1 MFQFFGK
8 GVGKR
13 IFSAFLCVVLSFSN
27 VQIAYAEEFTGEVFQ
42 EEKLRQDTFSVSDS
56 NVQENQI
63 KNEETKNEKT
73 SEDFSSNPHDEE
85 DKEKETIETKKS
97 EEESV
102 FLDAGEFEE
111 STEEG
116 ILVRAKYGENT
127 FPEGTFMRLRPV
139 EEEETISAMKEK
151 VLSEKEKEEPS
162 GQKVELRSFYAVDIG
177 FFRVT
182 AEGEEVAVQPKKGKA
197 VQIELKKSPAL
208 EEVLSIQ
215 PGTWVEEYVDEEEI
229 RKEKTLFQKD
239 EYTVSLP
246 EGEELS
252 LVHLPEGREAEL
264 LPLTD
269 RDSTL
274 SFSGKEF
281 SPYGLAGTGGGKS
294 VGEASNHSFQVYWK
308 EVADPQV
315 GTESAT
321 TGHSYSDPLAATN
334 IRERKNLQI
343 IPPAKFSNE
352 LNISTMMLE
361 FTLKGNKDTK
371 YPPGSISIDIP
382 ESVFKSW
389 STTHPTLVAYKDDSN
404 LSYGMESVQSKVPK
418 APETNSLSNFNYTEV
433 ERLINGKKEKYYH
446 LVNHSEVP
454 GAMILE
460 AEFAYPMR
468 PTMVQMVHKKLGG
481 KEIGEYRNAFPVF
494 AEIHHP
500 ESQYNAT
507 MQDNL
512 SVMLQTE
519 VKPFKMTIKHGT
531 GGKTGGLFYK
541 WDAAWGDKPA
551 DADSYFYVPW
561 YIDADRP
568 GGSSQGF
575 TYSFH
580 LDNNTTDGGQL
591 VGVKK
596 MPQSVWWN
604 RYTYASYLN
613 TDTDS
618 GSYPDIAR
626 YMHSAPP
633 ADQYWLVNPIGRT
646 FVGIDKEPVKR
657 PGDPPDDTLEKSTGS
672 YYDYRGYAIKDYQ
685 GGQRYVALYRY
696 PMTKI
701 TDAIAAH
708 MDMVEHGFLLKNKVS
723 WTETWADGYSR
734 NGSSEA
740 TLENQAKVILPLRPK
755 GKVQMD
761 KNNTD
766 ENWKFA
772 YGLQTLFADGAQNV
786 PISGEERSNPMYYL
800 FASNQADGSKVVM
813 HADGTYTVPE
823 TKIVLRDDG
832 EYYLYTLKNNVRMSE
847 PLNTNPTTAI
857 DLEPGFRE
865 PGTAVYKLKEEDYY
879 YDSVSIKSMEVYD
892 VEQVSAPVNYTPTGR
907 ISKNFASYAP
917 VELWIRKRGDTSYKK
932 YGSFQAKDKDKFTFT
947 PESGYSKVTAKP
959 GNNDI
964 TSENY
969 LDLKAAF
976 PEGVSGIEFRN
987 TTKAYQ
993 TNLQPAF
1000 GISLTPSAAMR
1011 EQYQK
1016 ALNAGLDSAVAG
1028 PGYGKADTGAD
1039 SLEGRLGKQWD
1050 RVAYV
1055 HKPMRLNSELR
1066 KYIETEITENLS
1078 VGFTNG
1084 FKDDEVHGEQLHLC
1098 YVDIQNQ
1105 VSLPAA
1111 LRKEEYLSPYLLRD
1125 GIIYDLLP
1133 AGTYVKEEEIHLG
1146 PEGQA
1151 LSRSSDFERGKDYQI
1166 EFIENWEDS
1175 GQTMMKVSFKTPA
1188 GRKNFLGGNASRIR
1202 LGYIVHN
1209 PYSNILDRGR
1219 ILQNT
1224 AAFLNT
1230 SKETKWIPNFSP
1242 KDEAN
1247 GIPERHSGRL
1257 KEPYFQKEMEN
1268 AWNADPSHYKT
1279 MSVTDMPLNYEA
1291 ITIVQAGFS
1300 NYVSTEVH
1308 KPFAKD
1314 NVSYMGDPYR
1324 HRLLYQALS
1333 STRTTDIILFDILGE
1348 EQDRNGDFDGID
1360 ISSFL
1365 NKKPFEKGLT
1375 TENPDVL
1382 EPVVYYS
1389 TVVPTTEEQRN
1400 LGAPKYDTAA
1410 YNSDT
1415 SVYNPKH
1422 PNSIWKVW
1430 DYKHPENNTGVNKK
1444 DIKAIAID
1452 ARTTKA
1458 GKRFILDTQGKLVA
1472 YVKMTASMDKKKLP
1486 VHNVNTGYL
1495 KSITFNGEDIPASEV
1510 IKELEAP
1517 SSHNLIA
1524 PVQVSIP
1531 VKKVLEGPAG
1541 VTAPNIRNAFR
1552 FTLKAEA
1559 GASLLDGN
1567 RQPVV
1572 TEITNPD
1579 AEGGLMEFGPI
1590 EILRPG
1596 TYSYTVT
1603 ETGNLPRIKNDLL
1616 SEKTL
1621 TVTVINPDDKK
1632 LSYSSTVN
1640 ATSPLTFTNTFGVD
1654 KVKPKIAIKK
1664 VLEHYGGV
1672 TVPDIKEKYS
1682 FTLTALDGAPMPAE
1696 ATGGRLTKINPDA
1709 DGGEIS
1715 FGEISYSL
1723 PGEYRYTVTESGT
1736 VPSVKNDKE
1745 TVKNLTVT
1753 VKDLGNAT
1761 LGATVSGEA
1770 LEFRNLLSLT
1780 PVEGELSLSKELKG
1794 GSPENKDP
1802 FRFSLS
1808 WKKTELASGGNAG
1821 VKLPA
1826 NPAPMPGN
1834 SPGQEVQITVNGAG
1848 TGTFEKISFPAP
1860 GKYNYEIREEA
1871 LLKGYRFDTSRYRV
1885 VFTVEEDPNNPL
1897 QLLLKKEI
1905 FKDNAPADQILFI
1918 NEVEEPN
1925 KPGPNPPGPSH
1936 PPDPFIPNE
1945 GPKDKPNPPEPPTP
1959 TEIPEEPPTPKDV
1972 PEIPPEPGKPSVL
1985 RPKTLRELNAKIKAV
2000 LGRRRLLTPEDR
2012 AELEQLMKELSN
2024 YKRRVNTADSS
2035 RLLLY
2040 LVFSGISAMLL
2051 ALYMAFKKRF
2061 SR

>member
-239 EYTVSLP
+239 KYTVSLP

-252 LVHLPEGREAEL
+252 LVHLPEGKEAEL

-269 RDSTL
+269 SDSTL

-308 EVADPQV
+308 EAADPQV

-321 TGHSYSDPLAATN
+321 TGHSYSDPLAAAN
-334 IRERKNLQI
+334 IRERKNLKI

-404 LSYGMESVQSKVPK
+404 LLDGMESVQSKVPK
-418 APETNSLSNFNYTEV
+418 APETNSLSDFNYTEV

-468 PTMVQMVHKKLGG
+468 PTMVQMVHKQQGG

-512 SVMLQTE
+512 SVTLQTE

-541 WDAAWGDKPA
+541 WDSAWGDKPA

-734 NGSSEA
+734 NGSAEA

-813 HADGTYTVPE
+813 HGDGTYTVPE

-879 YDSVSIKSMEVYD
+879 YDSVSIKNMEVYD
-892 VEQVSAPVNYTPTGR
+892 VEQVSAPVNYTPTGK

-917 VELWIRKRGDTSYKK
+917 VELWIRKKGHTSYEK

-1055 HKPMRLNSELR
+1055 HKPMQLNSELR
-1066 KYIETEITENLS
+1066 KDIETEITENIS
-1078 VGFTNG
+1078 VGFKNG
-1084 FKDDEVHGEQLHLC
+1084 FKDDAVHGEQLHLC

-1105 VSLPAA
+1105 VTLPAA

-1230 SKETKWIPNFSP
+1230 SKDTKWIPNFSP

-1410 YNSDT
+1410 YNSDN

-1572 TEITNPD
+1572 TEKTNPD
-1579 AEGGLMEFGPI
+1579 ADGGLMEFGPI

-1696 ATGGRLTKINPDA
+1696 ATGGSLTKTNPDA

-1736 VPSVKNDKE
+1736 VPSIKNDKE

-1834 SPGQEVQITVNGAG
+1834 SPKQEVQITVNGAG

>member
-418 APETNSLSNFNYTEV
+418 APETNSLSDFNYTEV

-879 YDSVSIKSMEVYD
+879 YDSVSIKNMEVYD
-892 VEQVSAPVNYTPTGR
+892 VEQVSAPVNYTPTGK

-917 VELWIRKRGDTSYKK
+917 VELWIRKKGHTSYEK

-1028 PGYGKADTGAD
+1028 PGYGKAATGAD

-1055 HKPMRLNSELR
+1055 HKPMQLNSELR
-1066 KYIETEITENLS
+1066 KDIETEITENIS
-1078 VGFTNG
+1078 VGFKNG
-1084 FKDDEVHGEQLHLC
+1084 FKDDAVHGEQLHLC

-1105 VSLPAA
+1105 VTLPAA

-1133 AGTYVKEEEIHLG
+1133 AGTYVKEEEIHLW

-1696 ATGGRLTKINPDA
+1696 ATGGSLTKINPDA

>member
-1 MFQFFGK
+1 MLKFSGN

-13 IFSAFLCVVLSFSN
+13 VLSAFLCAVLSFSN
-27 VQIAYAEEFTGEVFQ
+27 VQIAYAGESTEEISQ
-42 EEKLRQDTFSVSDS
+42 EGAFFA
-56 NVQENQI
+56 
-63 KNEETKNEKT
+63 
-73 SEDFSSNPHDEE
+73 SESNPQQEGIEGEASEGMEAEPAEKGDREE
-85 DKEKETIETKKS
+85 ISKESPSNLRDKKKENIETENTEAENAKGDT
-97 EEESV
+97 V
-102 FLDAGEFEE
+102 FLAAGEFEE
-111 STEEG
+111 TTEEG
-116 ILVRAKYGENT
+116 ILVRAKYGEDT

-139 EEEETISAMKEK
+139 EEEETLSAMKEK
-151 VLSEKEKEEPS
+151 VLSEKEKGELS
-162 GQKVELRSFYAVDIG
+162 GQEVELRSFYAVDIG

-182 AEGEEVAVQPKKGKA
+182 EEGEEVAVQPKKGKA

-208 EEVLSIQ
+208 EEALSIQ

-269 RDSTL
+269 SDSTL
-274 SFSGKEF
+274 RFSGKEF
-281 SPYGLAGTGGGKS
+281 SPYGLAGTGRGKS
-294 VGEASNHSFQVYWK
+294 VGQASNHSFQVYWK
-308 EVADPQV
+308 EAPDPQA
-315 GTESAT
+315 GTENAT

-343 IPPAKFSNE
+343 IPPAKSSNQ
-352 LNISTMMLE
+352 LDTSTMMLE

-389 STTHPTLVAYKDDSN
+389 STTHPTLVAYKDRYN
-404 LSYGMESVQSKVPK
+404 LQDGMEPVQSQVPK
-418 APETNSLSNFNYTEV
+418 APETNSLSDFNYTEV
-433 ERLINGKKEKYYH
+433 ERPINGKKEKYYH

-468 PTMVQMVHKKLGG
+468 PTMVQMEHKQVGG

-500 ESQYNAT
+500 DSQYNAS

-512 SVMLQTE
+512 SVTLQTE

-541 WDAAWGDKPA
+541 WDPAWGDKPA

-580 LDNNTTDGGQL
+580 LDNNTADGGQL

-604 RYTYASYLN
+604 RYTYASYLDS
-613 TDTDS
+613 DTSS

-633 ADQYWLVNPIGRT
+633 QDQYWLVNPIGRT
-646 FVGIDKEPVKR
+646 FVGINKEPVKR
-657 PGDPPDDTLEKSTGS
+657 PGDPSDDTFENSDGS
-672 YYDYRGYAIKDYQ
+672 YYDYDGYPLQYYQ

-723 WTETWADGYSR
+723 WTETWADGYTR

-761 KNNTD
+761 KNNTGD
-766 ENWKFA
+766 GWIFTDS
-772 YGLQTLFADGAQNV
+772 LQTLFADGAQNI
-786 PISGEERSNPMYYL
+786 PISGNARTSPMYYL
-800 FASNQADGSKVVM
+800 FASNQVDGSKVVM

-832 EYYLYTLKNNVRMSE
+832 EYYLYTLKNNVWMTE
-847 PLNTNPTTAI
+847 PLNTDPTTAI
-857 DLEPGFRE
+857 NLETGFRE

-879 YDSVSIKSMEVYD
+879 YDSVSIKNMEVYD

-907 ISKNFASYAP
+907 ISRNFASYAP
-917 VELWIRKRGDTSYKK
+917 VELWIRKKGHTSYEK
-932 YGSFQAKDKDKFTFT
+932 YGSFQAIDKDQFTFT
-947 PESGYSKVTAKP
+947 PESGYSKVTAQQ
-959 GNNDI
+959 GNNII
-964 TSENY
+964 TSANY

-976 PEGVSGIEFRN
+976 PGGVSGIEFRN

-1016 ALNAGLDSAVAG
+1016 ALNAGLNSAVAG

-1039 SLEGRLGKQWD
+1039 SLAGRLGKQWD

-1055 HKPMRLNSELR
+1055 HRPMQLTSSIN
-1066 KYIETEITENLS
+1066 KYLDNITYS
-1078 VGFTNG
+1078 DGFVRG
-1084 FKDDEVHGEQLHLC
+1084 FKDDPVHGEQLHLC
-1098 YVDIQNQ
+1098 YVDIHNQ
-1105 VSLPAA
+1105 VALPEP

-1146 PEGQA
+1146 PNGQGGA
-1151 LSRSSDFERGKDYQI
+1151 YGGDFDRGDYQV

-1188 GRKNFLGGNASRIR
+1188 GRKNISGGNASRIR

-1389 TVVPTTEEQRN
+1389 TVVPTTEEQRS

-1410 YNSDT
+1410 YNSDN
-1415 SVYNPKH
+1415 SVYNPKN

-1472 YVKMTASMDKKKLP
+1472 YVKMTASMDKKKLL

-1495 KSITFNGEDIPASEV
+1495 KSITFNGEDVPASEV

-1531 VKKVLEGPAG
+1531 VKKVLDGPAG

-1572 TEITNPD
+1572 TEKTNPD
-1579 AEGGLMEFGPI
+1579 ADGGLLEFGPI
-1590 EILRPG
+1590 EFIRPG
-1596 TYSYTVT
+1596 TYTYTVT
-1603 ETGNLPRIKNDLL
+1603 ETGNFPRIKNDLL

-1621 TVTVINPDDKK
+1621 TVTVTNPDDKK

-1640 ATSPLTFTNTFGVD
+1640 ATTPLTFTNTFGID
-1654 KVKPKIAIKK
+1654 KVKPKISIKK

-1682 FTLTALDGAPMPAE
+1682 FTLAALDGAPMPAE
-1696 ATGGRLTKINPDA
+1696 ATGGSLTKTNPDA

-1715 FGEISYSL
+1715 FGEITYSL
-1723 PGEYRYTVTESGT
+1723 PGEYRYTVTESGS
-1736 VPSVKNDKE
+1736 VPLVENDKE
-1745 TVKNLTVT
+1745 AVKNLIVK
-1753 VKDLGNAT
+1753 VKDLGNGT
-1761 LGATVSGEA
+1761 MSATVSGDA
-1770 LEFRNLLSLT
+1770 LEFRNLLSL
-1780 PVEGELSLSKELKG
+1780 PPAEEELSLKKEVKG

-1808 WKKTELASGGNAG
+1808 WNKTELTAVGNAG

-1848 TGTFEKISFPAP
+1848 TGTFEKIAFPAP
-1860 GKYNYEIREEA
+1860 GKYTYEVREEA
-1871 LLKGYRFDTSRYRV
+1871 LLKGYRFDKSRYQV
-1885 VFTVEEDPNNPL
+1885 VFTVEEDSANPSHL
-1897 QLLLKKEI
+1897 TVKKEI
-1905 FKDNAPADQILFI
+1905 FKDDVPAEQILFV
-1918 NEVEEPN
+1918 NEYEPN
-1925 KPGPNPPGPSH
+1925 QPGPNPPTPPT
-1936 PPDPFIPNE
+1936 PPDPSLPPN
-1945 GPKDKPNPPEPPTP
+1945 DKPTPPGPPTPPTP
-1959 TEIPEEPPTPKDV
+1959 TET
-1972 PEIPPEPGKPSVL
+1972 PEIPPEPDRPSAP
-1985 RPKTLRELNAKIKAV
+1985 RPKTLREINSRIKAI
-2000 LGRRRLLTPEDR
+2000 LGRKRPLTQEDR
-2012 AELEQLMKELSN
+2012 EELEQLIKVVSK
-2024 YKRRVNTADSS
+2024 YKRRVQTSDSS
-2035 RLLLY
+2035 KSILY
-2040 LVFSGISAMLL
+2040 VIFSGISGILL
-2051 ALYMAFKKRF
+2051 ALYMALKR
-2061 SR
+2061 RWNQIRL

>member
-239 EYTVSLP
+239 KYTVSLP

-252 LVHLPEGREAEL
+252 LVHLPEGKEAEL

-269 RDSTL
+269 SDSTL

-308 EVADPQV
+308 EAADPQV

-321 TGHSYSDPLAATN
+321 TGHSYSDPLAAAN
-334 IRERKNLQI
+334 IRERKNLKI

-389 STTHPTLVAYKDDSN
+389 STTHPTLVAYKDRYN
-404 LSYGMESVQSKVPK
+404 LQDGMEPVQSQVPK
-418 APETNSLSNFNYTEV
+418 APETNSLSDFNYTEV
-433 ERLINGKKEKYYH
+433 ERPINGKKEKYYH

-468 PTMVQMVHKKLGG
+468 PTMVQMVHKQQGG

-512 SVMLQTE
+512 SVTLQTE

-541 WDAAWGDKPA
+541 WDSAWGDKPA

-657 PGDPPDDTLEKSTGS
+657 PGDPPDDTFEKSTGS
-672 YYDYRGYAIKDYQ
+672 FYDYRGDAIKDYQ

-708 MDMVEHGFLLKNKVS
+708 TDMVEHGFLLKNKVS

-734 NGSSEA
+734 NGSAEA

-766 ENWKFA
+766 EDWKFT

-800 FASNQADGSKVVM
+800 FASNQVDGSKVVM
-813 HADGTYTVPE
+813 HGDGTYTVPE

-847 PLNTNPTTAI
+847 SFNTNPTTAI

-879 YDSVSIKSMEVYD
+879 YDSVSIKNMEVYD

-907 ISKNFASYAP
+907 ISRNFASYAP
-917 VELWIRKRGDTSYKK
+917 VELWIRKKGHTSYEK
-932 YGSFQAKDKDKFTFT
+932 YGSFQAIDKDQFTFT
-947 PESGYSKVTAKP
+947 PESGYSKVTAQQ
-959 GNNDI
+959 GNNII
-964 TSENY
+964 TSANY

-976 PEGVSGIEFRN
+976 PGGVSGIEFRN

-1000 GISLTPSAAMR
+1000 GISLTPTAAMR
-1011 EQYQK
+1011 KQYQK
-1016 ALNAGLDSAVAG
+1016 ALNAGLNSAVAG

-1039 SLEGRLGKQWD
+1039 SLEGRLGKQWS

-1055 HKPMRLNSELR
+1055 HRPMQLNSELR
-1066 KYIETEITENLS
+1066 KDIETEITENIS
-1078 VGFTNG
+1078 VGFKNG
-1084 FKDDEVHGEQLHLC
+1084 FKDDAVHGEQLHLC

-1105 VSLPAA
+1105 VTLPAA

-1188 GRKNFLGGNASRIR
+1188 GRKNFLGGNTSRIR

-1230 SKETKWIPNFSP
+1230 SKDTKWIPNFSP

-1410 YNSDT
+1410 YNSDN

-1696 ATGGRLTKINPDA
+1696 ATGGSLTKTNPDA

-1985 RPKTLRELNAKIKAV
+1985 RPKNLRELNAKIKAV

>member
-239 EYTVSLP
+239 KYTVSLP

-252 LVHLPEGREAEL
+252 LVHLPEGKEAEL

-308 EVADPQV
+308 EAADPQA

-418 APETNSLSNFNYTEV
+418 APETNSLSDFNYTEV

-917 VELWIRKRGDTSYKK
+917 VELWIRKKGHTSYEK

-1188 GRKNFLGGNASRIR
+1188 GRKNYLGGNASRIR

-1257 KEPYFQKEMEN
+1257 KEPYFQKEMEK
-1268 AWNADPSHYKT
+1268 AWNADPSHFKT

-1389 TVVPTTEEQRN
+1389 TVVPTTEAQRN

-1410 YNSDT
+1410 YNSDN

-1696 ATGGRLTKINPDA
+1696 ATGGSLTKINPDA

>member
-139 EEEETISAMKEK
+139 EEEEALSAMKEK
-151 VLSEKEKEEPS
+151 VLSVKEKEEPS
-162 GQKVELRSFYAVDIG
+162 GQEVELRSFYAVDIG

-182 AEGEEVAVQPKKGKA
+182 EEGEEVAVQPKKGKA
-197 VQIELKKSPAL
+197 VQVELKKSPAL
-208 EEVLSIQ
+208 EEALSIQ

-239 EYTVSLP
+239 KYTVSLP

-269 RDSTL
+269 GDSTL

-308 EVADPQV
+308 EKADPQA
-315 GTESAT
+315 GTENAT

-334 IRERKNLQI
+334 VREQKNLKI

-352 LNISTMMLE
+352 LNTSTMMLE

-404 LSYGMESVQSKVPK
+404 LLDGMESVQSKVPK
-418 APETNSLSNFNYTEV
+418 APETNNLSDFNYTEV

-468 PTMVQMVHKKLGG
+468 PTMVQMVHKQVGG

-512 SVMLQTE
+512 SVTLQTE

-541 WDAAWGDKPA
+541 WDPAWGDKPA

-734 NGSSEA
+734 NGSAEA

-879 YDSVSIKSMEVYD
+879 YDSVSIKNMEVYD
-892 VEQVSAPVNYTPTGR
+892 VEQVSAPVNYTPTGK

-917 VELWIRKRGDTSYKK
+917 VELWIRKKGHTSYEK

-1055 HKPMRLNSELR
+1055 HKPMQLNSELR
-1066 KYIETEITENLS
+1066 KDIETEITENIS
-1078 VGFTNG
+1078 VGFKNG
-1084 FKDDEVHGEQLHLC
+1084 FKDDAVHGEQLHLC

-1105 VSLPAA
+1105 VTLPAA

-1188 GRKNFLGGNASRIR
+1188 GRKNVLGGNASRIR

-1389 TVVPTTEEQRN
+1389 TVVPTEEQRN

-1567 RQPVV
+1567 RQQIV
-1572 TEITNPD
+1572 TEIANPD

-1696 ATGGRLTKINPDA
+1696 ATGGSLTKTNPDA

-1736 VPSVKNDKE
+1736 VPSIKNDKE

>member
-1 MFQFFGK
+1 
-8 GVGKR
+8 
-13 IFSAFLCVVLSFSN
+13 
-27 VQIAYAEEFTGEVFQ
+27 
-42 EEKLRQDTFSVSDS
+42 
-56 NVQENQI
+56 
-63 KNEETKNEKT
+63 
-73 SEDFSSNPHDEE
+73 
-85 DKEKETIETKKS
+85 
-97 EEESV
+97 
-102 FLDAGEFEE
+102 
-111 STEEG
+111 
-116 ILVRAKYGENT
+116 
-127 FPEGTFMRLRPV
+127 
-139 EEEETISAMKEK
+139 
-151 VLSEKEKEEPS
+151 
-162 GQKVELRSFYAVDIG
+162 
-177 FFRVT
+177 
-182 AEGEEVAVQPKKGKA
+182 
-197 VQIELKKSPAL
+197 
-208 EEVLSIQ
+208 
-215 PGTWVEEYVDEEEI
+215 
-229 RKEKTLFQKD
+229 
-239 EYTVSLP
+239 
-246 EGEELS
+246 
-252 LVHLPEGREAEL
+252 
-264 LPLTD
+264 
-269 RDSTL
+269 
-274 SFSGKEF
+274 
-281 SPYGLAGTGGGKS
+281 
-294 VGEASNHSFQVYWK
+294 
-308 EVADPQV
+308 
-315 GTESAT
+315 
-321 TGHSYSDPLAATN
+321 
-334 IRERKNLQI
+334 
-343 IPPAKFSNE
+343 
-352 LNISTMMLE
+352 
-361 FTLKGNKDTK
+361 
-371 YPPGSISIDIP
+371 
-382 ESVFKSW
+382 
-389 STTHPTLVAYKDDSN
+389 
-404 LSYGMESVQSKVPK
+404 
-418 APETNSLSNFNYTEV
+418 
-433 ERLINGKKEKYYH
+433 
-446 LVNHSEVP
+446 
-454 GAMILE
+454 
-460 AEFAYPMR
+460 
-468 PTMVQMVHKKLGG
+468 
-481 KEIGEYRNAFPVF
+481 
-494 AEIHHP
+494 
-500 ESQYNAT
+500 
-507 MQDNL
+507 
-512 SVMLQTE
+512 
-519 VKPFKMTIKHGT
+519 
-531 GGKTGGLFYK
+531 
-541 WDAAWGDKPA
+541 
-551 DADSYFYVPW
+551 
-561 YIDADRP
+561 
-568 GGSSQGF
+568 
-575 TYSFH
+575 
-580 LDNNTTDGGQL
+580 
-591 VGVKK
+591 

-734 NGSSEA
+734 NGSAEA

-813 HADGTYTVPE
+813 HSDGTYTVPE

-879 YDSVSIKSMEVYD
+879 YDSVSIKNMEVYD
-892 VEQVSAPVNYTPTGR
+892 VEQVSAPVNYTPTGK

-917 VELWIRKRGDTSYKK
+917 VELWIRKKGHTSYEK

-1055 HKPMRLNSELR
+1055 HKPMQLNSELR
-1066 KYIETEITENLS
+1066 KDIETEITENIS
-1078 VGFTNG
+1078 VGFKNG
-1084 FKDDEVHGEQLHLC
+1084 FKDDAVHGEQLHLC

-1105 VSLPAA
+1105 VTLPAA

-1188 GRKNFLGGNASRIR
+1188 GRKNYLGENASRIR

-1257 KEPYFQKEMEN
+1257 KEPYFQKEMEK
-1268 AWNADPSHYKT
+1268 AWNADPSHFKT

-1389 TVVPTTEEQRN
+1389 TVVPTTEAQRN

-1410 YNSDT
+1410 YNSDN
-1415 SVYNPKH
+1415 SVYNPKN

-1430 DYKHPENNTGVNKK
+1430 DYKHPENNAGVNKK
-1444 DIKAIAID
+1444 DIKAIAVD

-1495 KSITFNGEDIPASEV
+1495 KSITFDGEDVPASEV

-1531 VKKVLEGPAG
+1531 VKKVLDGPAG
-1541 VTAPNIRNAFR
+1541 VTTPNIQNAFR
-1552 FTLKAEA
+1552 FTLKAEN

-1572 TEITNPD
+1572 TEKTNPD
-1579 AEGGLMEFGPI
+1579 ADGGLMEFGPI

-1621 TVTVINPDDKK
+1621 TVTVTNPDDKK
-1632 LSYSSTVN
+1632 LSYTSTVN

-1672 TVPDIKEKYS
+1672 IVPDIKEKYS

-1696 ATGGRLTKINPDA
+1696 ATGGSLTKTNPDA

-1736 VPSVKNDKE
+1736 VPFIKNDKE

>member
-418 APETNSLSNFNYTEV
+418 APETNSLSDFNYTEV

-734 NGSSEA
+734 NGSAEA

-813 HADGTYTVPE
+813 HSDGTYTVPE

-879 YDSVSIKSMEVYD
+879 YDSVSIKNMEVYD
-892 VEQVSAPVNYTPTGR
+892 VEQVSAPVNYTPTGK

-917 VELWIRKRGDTSYKK
+917 VELWIRKKGHTSYEK

-1055 HKPMRLNSELR
+1055 HKPMQLNSELR
-1066 KYIETEITENLS
+1066 KDIETEITENIS
-1078 VGFTNG
+1078 VGFKNG
-1084 FKDDEVHGEQLHLC
+1084 FKDDAVHGEQLHLC

-1105 VSLPAA
+1105 VTLPAA

-1230 SKETKWIPNFSP
+1230 SKDTKWIPNFSP

-1410 YNSDT
+1410 YNSDN

-1696 ATGGRLTKINPDA
+1696 ATGGSLTKINPDA

-1985 RPKTLRELNAKIKAV
+1985 RPKTLQELNAKIKAV

-2012 AELEQLMKELSN
+2012 AELEQLMKELSD

-2035 RLLLY
+2035 HLLLY

>member
-42 EEKLRQDTFSVSDS
+42 EEKLRQDTFSVSGS

-239 EYTVSLP
+239 KYTVSLP

-252 LVHLPEGREAEL
+252 LVHLPEGKEAEL

-308 EVADPQV
+308 EAADPQA

-418 APETNSLSNFNYTEV
+418 APETNSLSDFNYTEV

-580 LDNNTTDGGQL
+580 LDNNTADGGQL

-723 WTETWADGYSR
+723 WTETWADGYTR

-761 KNNTD
+761 KNNTGD
-766 ENWKFA
+766 GWIFTDS
-772 YGLQTLFADGAQNV
+772 LQTLFADGAQNV

>member
-418 APETNSLSNFNYTEV
+418 APETNSLSDFNYTEV

-879 YDSVSIKSMEVYD
+879 YDSVSIKNMEVYD
-892 VEQVSAPVNYTPTGR
+892 VEQVSAPVNYTPTGK

-917 VELWIRKRGDTSYKK
+917 VELWIRKKGHTSYEK

-1188 GRKNFLGGNASRIR
+1188 GRKNYLGGNASRIR

-1257 KEPYFQKEMEN
+1257 KEPYFQKEMEK
-1268 AWNADPSHYKT
+1268 AWNADPSHFKT

-1389 TVVPTTEEQRN
+1389 TVVPTTEAQRN

-1410 YNSDT
+1410 YNSDN
-1415 SVYNPKH
+1415 SVYNPKN

-1430 DYKHPENNTGVNKK
+1430 DYKHPENNAGVNKK
-1444 DIKAIAID
+1444 DIKAIAVD

-1531 VKKVLEGPAG
+1531 VKKVLDGPAG
-1541 VTAPNIRNAFR
+1541 VTAPNIQNAFR
-1552 FTLKAEA
+1552 FTLKAEN

-1572 TEITNPD
+1572 TEKTNPD
-1579 AEGGLMEFGPI
+1579 ADGGLMEFGPI

-1621 TVTVINPDDKK
+1621 TVTVTNPDDKK
-1632 LSYSSTVN
+1632 LSYTSTVN

-1696 ATGGRLTKINPDA
+1696 ATGGSLTKTNPDA

-1736 VPSVKNDKE
+1736 VPSIKNDKE

-1834 SPGQEVQITVNGAG
+1834 SPKQEVQITVNGAG

-1860 GKYNYEIREEA
+1860 GKYSYEIKEEA
-1871 LLKGYRFDTSRYRV
+1871 LLKGYRFDTGLYRV

-1897 QLLLKKEI
+1897 RLSLKKEI
-1905 FKDNAPADQILFI
+1905 FKDNVPADQILFI
-1918 NEVEEPN
+1918 NEVEDPN
-1925 KPGPNPPGPSH
+1925 KPGPNPPGSSH

-1945 GPKDKPNPPEPPTP
+1945 GPKDKPNPPDPPTP

-1985 RPKTLRELNAKIKAV
+1985 RPKTLQELNAKIKAV

-2012 AELEQLMKELSN
+2012 AELEQLMKELSD

-2035 RLLLY
+2035 HLLLY